1 DQRRGY
7 GIAVWGAGGAA
18 GAAGGAAAGPAVA
31 QAGGAGRVAA
41 GAPAYVPAQP
51 PAPGA
56 PGEGEDDGPGPAALQ
71 GLMGVGRD
79 FRPPARPTVQPVT
92 VHTVRWVAAE
102 SVEFPG
108 GSVGRGDDVA
118 FNGSEMVSGR
128 KGVIVLMG
136 VSVLME
142 DIGDADVEA
151 YRSKEAHHD
160 ARLLKL
166 QRDSRGDRHRP
177 WRDVARDASA
187 VKQTDWPVPGPQTAE
202 WCTKFLDRLSEG
214 PVGWD
219 RRWRADNRLSM
230 DQWGVSEHETLA
242 KILERL
248 GTHDQCDVVNLA
260 AAEDIVRRMQVIEY
274 FYYEVHRQSDSS
286 KQQDKKGGKGA
297 RLEEMAVFSGKHREY
312 GEVMVAPELLTYVAS
327 ELERERSL
335 GMIQA
340 AVAELGR
347 PPADLTR
354 QGALAE
360 LLAKRSYTGEKA
372 AARVAESALKRPCYD
387 PSLQGRP
394 RRYARLLAALDG
406 AGMLEW
412 RRRGS
417 PRVGLFTVWKKNGK
431 QRLIVDARLS
441 NLCFASPDPVDLAT
455 GGSLAPLEV
464 DPGPPVCLAQVDIQD
479 AFYHLLPPPEL
490 APLLCLRPVTAG
502 LAGVSELDGA
512 AVSPTQLVYPH
523 LRVVPMGWNHALWW
537 CQRIHEFH
545 AFRQP
550 GVFLSNKLSDKK
562 PGVRLGRSGFAH
574 TEYVDNFAAIGRQ
587 ASEVDAVADSVLDA
601 LTTAGLCMH
610 PRESSV
616 GGSVLGWEFS
626 DECPQVRASPRRV
639 WRLRLGIEGLLE
651 RGFATGRDLEAIIGH
666 FTFAARIRPE
676 ALCVFSAAYAFSQRG
691 ADTRRRPGGSAKRR
705 PVQGEPLTLSRAAAL
720 SKVGPRPRPT
730 QRQARA
736 KASARPAK
744 PRPEV
749 LATRGERAAV
759 RQAKFPEDKRAT
771 DGEGLSLLER
781 ESVGD
786 HNQRVYQ
793 SVLVEFRAFSKTL
806 GLRLK
811 AAQDYDEAAVEWAH
825 HAFFDGGDAQ
835 EGTRLKAV
843 LLHYYPRLLSVAGL
857 PRFSRALKGWRR
869 LVPPRSRLPLPWEV
883 ACAVANK
890 LVANQ
895 DLHAARLIIVMFVF
909 YLRPVE
915 LMSLTGRQVVP
926 PVRAAGHDAWS
937 LVLFPMEEETPSK
950 TSAFNESVL
959 GDLPFYRFIGDVLK
973 LLKAGVDD
981 KGLVAQ
987 VRHVQ
992 LAQAFRTAGQQ
1003 LGLEGPPGLYQ
1014 LRHGGAS
1021 ADLASGRRGIA
1032 EVKARGRWAS
1042 DSSVTRYGKGGRIA
1056 DQLAK
1061 LPQPFLDHAI
1071 ACAKKIGPPPLRSDL
1086 HVMGLPDL
1094 APRDAE
1100 KVRVGNALMKFSAS
1114 LFMLCQAVRV
1124 PVAIENP
1131 HMSRIWLTLSP
1142 QLSSDVVVHYTAWKA
1157 STGEKFDD
1165 SYMSGQPASFKLDA
1179 VIPGW
1184 SEGVRMMREGEV
1196 RRLWVPAKLAYGPAD
1211 PSGAEQPGPPKGDL
1225 VYEMEL
1231 LK

>member
-1 DQRRGY
+1 AAEALGRQDCWPETRVALSFACGLGGVAVLVGFVLGTCCASCLVNYGAAEWHWRIVLAGLVSSDSRALILTPDGDMYMEDFNDAVAVRWLGPNNEVPEGAPRNLIYHFGQFPSAATLRRLMQEGAYTAGLEDQRRGY

-79 FRPPARPTVQPVT
+79 FRPPARPTAQPVT

-102 SVEFPG
+102 SVDFPG

-151 YRSKEAHHD
+151 YRSKEARHD

-177 WRDVARDASA
+177 WRDVARDVSA

-202 WCTKFLDRLSEG
+202 WCTKFLDRRSEG

-260 AAEDIVRRMQVIEY
+260 AAEDIVRRMQLIEY

-327 ELERERSL
+327 ELERDSGIMKQMRKAREERSL

-372 AARVAESALKRPCYD
+372 AARMAESALKRPYYD

-412 RRRGS
+412 RRHGS

-455 GGSLAPLEV
+455 GGSFAPLEV
-464 DPGPPVCLAQVDIQD
+464 DPGPPVCLAQVDIQ
-479 AFYHLLPPPEL
+479 P
-490 APLLCLRPVTAG
+490 
-502 LAGVSELDGA
+502 GVS
-512 AVSPTQLVYPH
+512 
-523 LRVVPMGWNHALWW
+523 
-537 CQRIHEFH
+537 
-545 AFRQP
+545 
-550 GVFLSNKLSDKK
+550 LSNKLSDKR
-562 PGVRLGRSGFAH
+562 PGVRLGRSGFAQ

-676 ALCVFSAAYAFSQRG
+676 AVCVFSAAYAFSQRG
-691 ADTRRRPGGSAKRR
+691 ADTRRRPGGAAKRR

-720 SKVGPRPRPT
+720 SQAGPRPRPT
-730 QRQARA
+730 QRQDRA
-736 KASARPAK
+736 MASARPAK

-759 RQAKFPEDKRAT
+759 RQAKFPEDKRVT

-793 SVLVEFRAFSKTL
+793 SVLVEFRVFSKTL

-825 HAFFDGGDAQ
+825 RAFFDGGDAQ

-843 LLHYYPRLLSVAGL
+843 LLYYYPRLLSVAGL

-890 LVANQ
+890 LAANQ

-950 TSAFNESVL
+950 TGAFNESVL

-973 LLKAGVDD
+973 LLEAGVDD

-1003 LGLEGPPGLYQ
+1003 LGLEGPP
-1014 LRHGGAS
+1014 
-1021 ADLASGRRGIA
+1021 
-1032 EVKARGRWAS
+1032 
-1042 DSSVTRYGKGGRIA
+1042 
-1056 DQLAK
+1056 
-1061 LPQPFLDHAI
+1061 
-1071 ACAKKIGPPPLRSDL
+1071 GPPPLRSDL

-1114 LFMLCQAVRV
+1114 LFML
-1124 PVAIENP
+1124 
-1131 HMSRIWLTLSP
+1131 
-1142 QLSSDVVVHYTAWKA
+1142 
-1157 STGEKFDD
+1157 
-1165 SYMSGQPASFKLDA
+1165 
-1179 VIPGW
+1179 
-1184 SEGVRMMREGEV
+1184 
-1196 RRLWVPAKLAYGPAD
+1196 
-1211 PSGAEQPGPPKGDL
+1211 
-1225 VYEMEL
+1225 
-1231 LK
+1231 